1 MVTTNPATD
10 VAPVASHQRPPLD
23 LEWVV
28 PGMATYLASFF
39 LPAVGGGSR
48 WIPGWDCAR
57 TTLILAFGKF
67 DSLSLNLLG
76 MGLGLVNPLVLLYF
90 ASWAFHAGERVRFG
104 IAMAATALIPL
115 SWRFIAAIH
124 LAVGIGHVLWVGGL
138 LLMLLPE
145 LVWFFRGGRP

>member
-23 LEWVV
+23 LDWVV
-28 PGMATYLASFF
+28 PGMPNCLDSFF

-57 TTLILAFGKF
+57 TRLILAFGKF
-67 DSLSLNLLG
+67 DSLSLNL
-76 MGLGLVNPLVLLYF
+76 VLLYF
-90 ASWAFHAGERVRFG
+90 ASRAFHAGERVRFG